1 MSTGELPLSAA
12 AELAE
17 LSALSSSLG
26 FGGASSHGDEPLE
39 ELPMCEA
46 LFSVPGAPAL
56 TGFCRT
62 PVTASVAAATP
73 SASAAA
79 PAIAPSAAAIAP
91 AAAAPETS
99 SLAVSN
105 ALGALKAKNAEL
117 QRALEA
123 QTIDAAA
130 AAARAADAHR
140 EELLRERQRHDE
152 RCAALQ
158 ARLDEQA
165 ANASSQHDQLSA
177 LSASA
182 EEGQK
187 FAREALDEQRAT
199 ADAQLAALQKEVA
212 FVKQAAQTSEEA
224 RRLATAQLAQA
235 ERQLAGQRFEM
246 ETKLQVTRNSAQFCA
261 QMCAIL

>member
-1 MSTGELPLSAA
+1 MSTGERPLSAA

-39 ELPMCEA
+39 ELPTCEA

-62 PVTASVAAATP
+62 PATASVAAASTP
-73 SASAAA
+73 TAVAAA
-79 PAIAPSAAAIAP
+79 PAIAPAAAAG
-91 AAAAPETS
+91 APETS

-165 ANASSQHDQLSA
+165 VNASSQHDQLSA

-199 ADAQLAALQKEVA
+199 HDAQLAALQKEVA

-246 ETKLQVTRNSAQFCA
+246 ETKLQV
-261 QMCAIL
+261 